1 MFNHSDTCA
10 VPSVCNA
17 VGLLILLKLCPVFSF
32 LQQLMTKNIWRGT
45 VSEWTHRLLKEVH
58 NLERSLYC
66 ACWDSCPRL
75 SGRGSN
81 LSQKNPILQRFLA
94 NEFNRS
100 PIMSTSALGVA
111 CTSARRRGHP
121 AQADFFWKKT
131 FVSHPSYF
139 GPIPGEPSCWAP
151 ICINRGS
158 QKYNSKISIRNV
170 HTESVLIIKDNLLV
184 TCRTNV

>member
-45 VSEWTHRLLKEVH
+45 VSEWTLRLLKEVY

-75 SGRGSN
+75 SGRGSD
-81 LSQKNPILQRFLA
+81 LSKKNPIMQRFLA
-94 NEFNRS
+94 K
-100 PIMSTSALGVA
+100 
-111 CTSARRRGHP
+111 
-121 AQADFFWKKT
+121 ADFFWKKT
-131 FVSHPSYF
+131 FASHPSYF
-139 GPIPGEPSCWAP
+139 GPIPGGPSCWAP

-158 QKYNSKISIRNV
+158 QEYNSKISIRNV
-170 HTESVLIIKDNLLV
+170 HTEGVLIRKIIIKDNLPV